1 MILDQELQQEIIPDP
16 RGELTWPTTPR
27 TYLKYSQMKIKFT
40 EDDKY
45 GLKDNCYYE
54 SVIPPPVKDKG
65 IGGDPIELTFQAAL
79 SRKGNELVSAR
90 GEPELS
96 EDRFSKTKR
105 RGRKNKYYGQIDQ
118 EDEEEVDAIESNI

>member
-1 MILDQELQQEIIPDP
+1 MNGALEDLLNGFGRRKYKSCMILDQELQQEIIPDP

-65 IGGDPIELTFQAAL
+65 IGGDPIELTF
-79 SRKGNELVSAR
+79 
-90 GEPELS
+90 
-96 EDRFSKTKR
+96 
-105 RGRKNKYYGQIDQ
+105 
-118 EDEEEVDAIESNI
+118 